1 MPTISPVVSL
11 NDGVCNFC
19 SEHQSIKFH
28 GEKEFLKIIESN
40 KDSSTIYDCI
50 VNISGGRDSSYTL
63 LKLVKDYSLK
73 VLAVNYK
80 NPFTDPQAVSNIFN
94 SVRKLNIKLIQFS
107 MENKIHEKIL
117 KNNIVAWFKN
127 PSAAMVPA
135 ICIGCKIIWPEIL
148 KIAKENR
155 VKLIINGGNPYE
167 YTSFKKKLLGV
178 NINSTLEKTYFSNI
192 IGLINES
199 FKNLRY
205 LNPQFLPV
213 TLKGYLFGNQYA
225 LGSRILARNI
235 KYIDLF
241 HYLEWDEDTVLSR
254 IKNELDWDYPKEY
267 QTTWRFDCQISHLK
281 DYMYLK
287 TIFLTEK
294 NDFYSKLIREGKIS
308 RDDALKRIELEN
320 IVQFSTIEQLLN
332 KLNITSIDLRG
343 ESKQSKNVA

>member
-1 MPTISPVVSL
+1 
-11 NDGVCNFC
+11 
-19 SEHQSIKFH
+19 
-28 GEKEFLKIIESN
+28 
-40 KDSSTIYDCI
+40 
-50 VNISGGRDSSYTL
+50 
-63 LKLVKDYSLK
+63 
-73 VLAVNYK
+73 
-80 NPFTDPQAVSNIFN
+80 
-94 SVRKLNIKLIQFS
+94 
-107 MENKIHEKIL
+107 
-117 KNNIVAWFKN
+117 
-127 PSAAMVPA
+127 MVPV

-178 NINSTLEKTYFSNI
+178 NVNLTLEKTYFSNI

-205 LNPQFLPV
+205 LNPKFLPV
-213 TLKGYLFGNQYA
+213 TLKGYLFSNQYA

-235 KYIDLF
+235 KYMDLF
-241 HYLEWDEDTVLSR
+241 HYLEWEEDTVLSR

-294 NDFYSKLIREGKIS
+294 NDFYSKLIREEKIS

-320 IVQFSTIEQLLN
+320 MVQFSTIEQLLN
-332 KLNITSIDLRG
+332 KLNITSIDLRS
-343 ESKQSKNVA
+343 EVSKSKM